1 MSPLIQLLS
10 NDDGRAEQDDTTL
23 GACLGGFGNGK
34 YGIEE
39 NINEL
44 QNVITWL
51 KLNKLLLNIKKTKAM
66 IFHILT
72 HQT

>member
-1 MSPLIQLLS
+1 M
-10 NDDGRAEQDDTTL
+10 TL
-23 GACLGGFGNGK
+23 QMP
-34 YGIEE
+34 YVTEE
-39 NINEL
+39 NINKEL